1 VRASARQLA
10 SVDAR
15 GVVLALGLACVT
27 ILIGA
32 WRWQVLLGAQQR
44 SVPYRVLGDS
54 MLVATFFNQVLPG
67 SVGGDVMRV
76 ADSSRRAGSTTAAAT
91 TVLFDRLLGL
101 VALFAFACVGLAF
114 IAPARV
120 ASAVG
125 VAGVVLVTLMSVAL
139 IRSDALGAYLERHVA
154 GHTLTGIGRTSI
166 AALQAFRAAPR
177 AVAVALAGAMTTQ
190 LLLVLFYLTL
200 ARAAAVPLP
209 LGQALA
215 IVPAALAA
223 QALPISI
230 SGLGVRE
237 MTFAAGFKTVGLRPE
252 DGVTVSLL
260 GALSML
266 AIGLVGGVRFVLRRS
281 DGREAGFR

>member
-1 VRASARQLA
+1 
-10 SVDAR
+10 
-15 GVVLALGLACVT
+15 
-27 ILIGA
+27 
-32 WRWQVLLGAQQR
+32 
-44 SVPYRVLGDS
+44 
-54 MLVATFFNQVLPG
+54 
-67 SVGGDVMRV
+67 
-76 ADSSRRAGSTTAAAT
+76 
-91 TVLFDRLLGL
+91 
-101 VALFAFACVGLAF
+101 
-114 IAPARV
+114 
-120 ASAVG
+120 
-125 VAGVVLVTLMSVAL
+125 
-139 IRSDALGAYLERHVA
+139 
-154 GHTLTGIGRTSI
+154 
-166 AALQAFRAAPR
+166 
-177 AVAVALAGAMTTQ
+177 MTTQ

-281 DGREAGFR
+281 DSREAGFR